1 MLYKSTTMFIVSLL
15 LQWIVYK
22 YSLSNQPQGRWL
34 PMKFNTL
41 LIITLAL
48 TSTFSNAG
56 LITDTNNN
64 SFIDEAT
71 GIEWMDFGVN
81 NQYTYN
87 EVVSLLGEG
96 LQFSGWRLPTEREAL
111 DLWYN
116 AFQDFPSSFY
126 TNYRRDGL
134 YNDTY
139 LHGGTLNSRYTYDG
153 DPKPYFSPW
162 DEEFDAMGFNSVW
175 RAGTEQQQ
183 KISQGL
189 FLNSEGNIATL
200 KYTNIT
206 HANEN
211 DWVSSYGAT
220 GQQNMLKGRID
231 TSYSAMLM
239 KVPEPSTLAI
249 FALGVMGLVSRRLKT
264 KKLQGILYEF

>member
-81 NQYTYN
+81 NVMTFR
-87 EVVSLLGEG
+87 EVSDELQRGGIYEG
-96 LQFSGWRLPTEREAL
+96 WSIASETQVMAL
-111 DLWYN
+111 WHEL
-116 AFQDFPSSFY
+116 
-126 TNYRRDGL
+126 
-134 YNDTY
+134 
-139 LHGGTLNSRYTYDG
+139 
-153 DPKPYFSPW
+153 YFSTAETFYAYRFFAYTSNNPLW
-162 DEEFDAMGFNSVW
+162 EDYLSIMGFNELRQDPANLMRDSL
-175 RAGTEQQQ
+175 G
-183 KISQGL
+183 I
-189 FLNSEGNIATL
+189 FLGDDSNLKIATYHEDIFL
-200 KYTNIT
+200 SNVEA
-206 HANEN
+206 HASLMDFYEELPPLCY
-211 DWVSSYGAT
+211 DVSCGPYPNGYA
-220 GQQNMLKGRID
+220 QQNEERANL
-231 TSYSAMLM
+231 SYLGYSTLLVRNVS
-239 KVPEPSTLAI
+239 VPEPSTLTI
-249 FALGVMGLVSRRLKT
+249 FAMGIIGLVSRRF
-264 KKLQGILYEF
+264 KKQ